1 LLDNVLN
8 MEFGF
13 TENLLDVLTRYEISG
28 FWGLGL
34 NRLKFYRTKIWDI
47 WSKNQISA
55 NRDISRVSQG
65 PEH

>member
-1 LLDNVLN
+1 MVK
-8 MEFGF
+8 FGR
-13 TENLLDVLTRYEISG
+13 TENLLDLLMQYEIWG
-28 FWGLGL
+28 FCGWGL